1 MIKSTLLELL
11 KTFNK
16 EELKRFEDFL
26 RSPYYNKN
34 SNVIKLFNVIKKYF
48 PDLVSNNLN
57 RESVWDELFREKSF
71 NYGVMKNL
79 IFELQK
85 LSEKFLQLQNYEENK
100 FEQELNLL
108 RIFNNRNLFQ
118 LFEKNLKL
126 FKTAVNNS
134 PIDPDHFYY
143 KYLSEDLEQ
152 TYLSIHYKTK
162 DRNFCRSEIMN
173 ESLMAFFYSNFFEKN
188 YNSFH
193 DSKLYN
199 KSYDKR
205 TLDIVLKS
213 FENNPVSNNEFVL
226 MHYYAIKTV
235 INFDD
240 DSSYLK
246 LKKLLNKLFTKLN
259 TDKKFNFS
267 MALVNFCNFKIM
279 KGNTRYVKEL
289 FDTYKMMVEH
299 GFYNTGKDDY
309 ISPPMYANIVS
320 MAGNLKKFDWAEKF
334 ITDFK
339 DRLHPSSGEQYYLL
353 ANVIL
358 NIKKKNYE
366 DALQYL
372 TKFKSKNEIEKIT
385 LKRFQIMIYYESG
398 FFDELYSL
406 IDTSKHFI
414 SYDIKVTETAKNVFA
429 NFLFF
434 VQKLAELKSGIKDG
448 KRNEISLHNLKDE
461 IMKREVSN
469 KIWLLEKID
478 EI

>member
-1 MIKSTLLELL
+1 MIKSTLLEIL

-48 PDLVSNNLN
+48 PDLESKNLN
-57 RESVWDELFREKSF
+57 RESVWKELFLEKSF

-79 IFELQK
+79 IYELQK
-85 LSEKFLQLQNYEENK
+85 LSEKFLHIQNYEDNK

-108 RIFNNRNLFQ
+108 RKLNNRNLFQ
-118 LFEKNLKL
+118 LFEKNLKTL
-126 FKTAVNNS
+126 KSAINNS

-143 KYLSEDLEQ
+143 KFLTEAAEQSYLSL
-152 TYLSIHYKTK
+152 HYKTK
-162 DRNFCRSEIMN
+162 DVNFCKYEIMN
-173 ESLMAFFYSNFFEKN
+173 ESLLAFFYSNFFEKN

-193 DSKLYN
+193 DSMLYN

-226 MHYYAIKTV
+226 MHYYALKTV
-235 INFDD
+235 VNASDD
-240 DSSYLK
+240 DSYLK
-246 LKKLLNKLFTKLN
+246 LKKLFNKLFTKLN

-267 MALVNFCNFKIM
+267 MALINFCNLRIM
-279 KGNTRYVKEL
+279 KGKTGYVEEM

-299 GFYNTGKDDY
+299 GFYNTGKDEY

-320 MAGNLKKFDWAEKF
+320 MAGNLKQFDWADKF
-334 ITDFK
+334 IFDFK

-358 NIKKKNYE
+358 NLKKKNYE
-366 DALQYL
+366 DALQFL
-372 TKFKSKNEIEKIT
+372 TKFKSRNEIEKIT

-398 FFDELYSL
+398 FFDELFSL

-414 SYDIKVTETAKNVFA
+414 SNDSKVTDTAKNIFG
-429 NFLFF
+429 NFLYF
-434 VQKLAELKSGIKDG
+434 VQKFAELKSGIQDG

-461 IMKREVSN
+461 IMNREVSN
-469 KIWLLEKID
+469 RIWLLEKID
-478 EI
+478 EL

>member
-1 MIKSTLLELL
+1 MIKSTLLEILR
-11 KTFNK
+11 TFSK
-16 EELKRFEDFL
+16 EEFKRFEDFL

-34 SNVIKLFNVIKKYF
+34 SNVIKLLNVIKKYY
-48 PDLVSNNLN
+48 PDLTSNNLN
-57 RESVWDELFREKSF
+57 RESVWKELFQERNF

-85 LSEKFLQLQNYEENK
+85 LSEKFLHLQNYEENK

-108 RIFNNRNLFQ
+108 RKLINRNLFQ
-118 LFEKNLKL
+118 LFEKNLKS
-126 FKTAVNNS
+126 FKSAVNSS

-143 KYLSEDLEQ
+143 KYLSEAAEQ
-152 TYLSIHYKTK
+152 TYLSLHYKTK
-162 DRNFCRSEIMN
+162 DVNFCRPEIMN
-173 ESLMAFFYSNFFEKN
+173 ESLMAFFFSNFFEKN

-193 DSKLYN
+193 DSMLYK
-199 KSYDKR
+199 KSYDKQ
-205 TLDIVLKS
+205 TLDIVFKS
-213 FENNPVSNNEFVL
+213 FETNPVSNNEFVL
-226 MHYYAIKTV
+226 MNYYALKTV
-235 INFDD
+235 VNANDND
-240 DSSYLK
+240 SYLK
-246 LKKLLNKLFTKLN
+246 LKKLFNKLFTKLN

-267 MALVNFCNFKIM
+267 MALVNFCNFRIM
-279 KGNTRYVKEL
+279 KGNTGYVKEL
-289 FDTYKMMVEH
+289 FDTYKMMVEQ

-320 MAGNLKKFDWAEKF
+320 MAGNLKQFDWAEKF
-334 ITDFK
+334 ISEFK
-339 DRLHPSSGEQYYLL
+339 KRLHPSSGEQYYLL

-358 NIKKKNYE
+358 NLKKKNYE

-414 SYDIKVTETAKNVFA
+414 SNDSKVTDNAKNIFG
-429 NFLFF
+429 NFLYF

-461 IMKREVSN
+461 IMNREVSN
-469 KIWLLEKID
+469 RIWLLEKI
-478 EI
+478 EEL